1 MGAADL
7 VSLTNILLISH
18 PFSTN
23 IRHKRFLLKNE
34 ANNLTTDLPL
44 AFSHNTLIKGLLMGR
59 QIVKQPNGKFC
70 IFSTYVD
77 SVIAYDLT
85 SEDVIDFYVEAAAEE
100 AKRQTNQRLSEIAE
114 TPQED
119 VEDIWNHMLT
129 VCERHME
136 SDDFKSF
143 FVPATGNF
151 LPRTSN

>member
-1 MGAADL
+1 
-7 VSLTNILLISH
+7 
-18 PFSTN
+18 
-23 IRHKRFLLKNE
+23 
-34 ANNLTTDLPL
+34 
-44 AFSHNTLIKGLLMGR
+44 MGR

-85 SEDVIDFYVEAAAEE
+85 SEDVVDIYVEAAAEE
-100 AKRQTNQRLSEIAE
+100 IKRQTNQRLSEIAE

-136 SDDFKSF
+136 SDDFKRFIESAITLEECDEESDEEGELPDLESLKRIF
-143 FVPATGNF
+143 NF
-151 LPRTSN
+151 IDIDIEKHPEHLIKPNPKEMAEIAELVEGVEIEDD